1 MRSDYTYQQDT
12 MSANGFSTVAGS
24 TSENNASASSRQGA
38 DSIAESSVSG
48 KAVSNYVKTVPA
60 YTSRMNV
67 WRREQKLLVGDS
79 RYIEPRTNMN
89 LYKELVAHESIH
101 LPIRPINAVG
111 YDWITLILLIS
122 LVLFASVRTTWGQYM
137 NSLFHSIVNYATSI
151 RMFQEKN
158 NSLLQAAFLLDVLF
172 YMIFSVF
179 MFQMIDFFRV
189 DVPYQ
194 HINLFLLCMVVVLA
208 FFVGKKV
215 LYKFMGALIEKK
227 GETLEFLFNADN
239 HKRVA
244 GLVLIPIVTAIAF
257 YPFNNI
263 HIPLIF
269 GILIISIIYSL
280 LILRGFEILIRKQF
294 SIFYLFLY
302 FCTLEF
308 LPLVLLYKILVV

>member
-12 MSANGFSTVAGS
+12 MSTNSFSIVAGS
-24 TSENNASASSRQGA
+24 TSEIKASAGSLQGA
-38 DSIAESSVSG
+38 DSIAESSISG
-48 KAVSNYVKTVPA
+48 KAVSNKVNAVPG
-60 YTSRMNV
+60 YTSRMNI
-67 WRREQKLLVGDS
+67 WRREQKLLVGNS
-79 RYIEPRTNMN
+79 RYIEPRTDMN
-89 LYKELVAHESIH
+89 LYTELVAHESIH
-101 LPIRPINAVG
+101 LPIRPRNAVG
-111 YDWITLILLIS
+111 YDWITLILLLS

-172 YMIFSVF
+172 YLIFSVF
-179 MFQMIDFFRV
+179 IFQIIDIFGI

-194 HINLFLLCMVVVLA
+194 HINLFLICMVVVLA

-244 GLVLIPIVTAIAF
+244 GLVLIPVVTAIAF

-263 HIPLIF
+263 HLPLVF